1 MSTGVYTKFLA
12 NLTRIFAADLHAFPA
27 CITVALSGG
36 ADSMALLNMLVRLK
50 EEKLQNLHIHAITV
64 NHNVRPESAEEAQEV
79 GEVVSKLPVEHHIL
93 DINQKI
99 GPKQMEKNARELRY
113 KLLLGA
119 CEKVG
124 AGDIF
129 MGHHRSDQL
138 ETFLLR
144 MLNNSTLFGLRSMKP
159 VSNYPIVS
167 PNLDLKVVRPMLNID
182 KSEILS
188 YCKSAGLKWFEDRTN
203 FIPGLTKRNY
213 FRSLL
218 KDDKNKLPPALQ
230 KSKILDSLAKVES
243 FNKIVDLRMNNIRKR
258 LQEEGA
264 DVIDPKTMSLKLF
277 FPADMIG
284 PLNYVA
290 LDRYLFLDMYQV
302 SASANYFHEFTKV
315 DDKYSTFIPKV
326 TGRKDKSS
334 LIEDIWNGKKPSRF
348 TLLKC
353 QFDVKR
359 SDDGIEMEISRAN
372 EDPRRGFHVLPFD
385 IKSGEPT
392 QWLFFDERLF
402 LKFSCIDPNM
412 SGRYRLE
419 IFKDKVHLDILK
431 KSFARYSGFKKLLNK
446 YHVPVLIRSGES
458 GDSDKIVGFPT
469 LWKYADDVKPG
480 SIVCE
485 MKMKR
490 ALL

>member
-1 MSTGVYTKFLA
+1 MNSLRWMIST
-12 NLTRIFAADLHAFPA
+12 R
-27 CITVALSGG
+27 
-36 ADSMALLNMLVRLK
+36 LL
-50 EEKLQNLHIHAITV
+50 
-64 NHNVRPESAEEAQEV
+64 
-79 GEVVSKLPVEHHIL
+79 
-93 DINQKI
+93 
-99 GPKQMEKNARELRY
+99 
-113 KLLLGA
+113 
-119 CEKVG
+119 
-124 AGDIF
+124 F
-129 MGHHRSDQL
+129 
-138 ETFLLR
+138 
-144 MLNNSTLFGLRSMKP
+144 
-159 VSNYPIVS
+159 
-167 PNLDLKVVRPMLNID
+167 
-182 KSEILS
+182 
-188 YCKSAGLKWFEDRTN
+188 
-203 FIPGLTKRNY
+203 
-213 FRSLL
+213 
-218 KDDKNKLPPALQ
+218 Q
-230 KSKILDSLAKVES
+230 KSL
-243 FNKIVDLRMNNIRKR
+243 
-258 LQEEGA
+258 EG
-264 DVIDPKTMSLKLF
+264 
-277 FPADMIG
+277 
-284 PLNYVA
+284 
-290 LDRYLFLDMYQV
+290 
-302 SASANYFHEFTKV
+302 
-315 DDKYSTFIPKV
+315 
-326 TGRKDKSS
+326 KDKSS